1 MTVNVAPGQ
10 IAVPTLNNTGS
21 SLCTSDAVEQV
32 TLTAAPPSGQNRIDL
47 IICRPR
53 AADIDGSSNNDFIFD
68 LVTGTPGTT
77 GTIPATPAGTVSLA
91 QVAVAGGVAAITGAN
106 ITDVRPFAL
115 AVGSANGLP
124 PAVITGTAVH
134 AWTDDN
140 GDVWVAK
147 NGVYGGAWRKARDV
161 LTGWWCRNGA
171 YNFPVSATLMV
182 FDHVIRDV
190 YGLYNTGTGLFTC
203 PVAGWYLVGGKL
215 AFNANAAA
223 QSTAVELYINGG
235 LLEFIGGVTSANAAG
250 YHVPLTPA
258 AVYGNAGDTIGIYL
272 SCPSNVVGLTGAQ
285 QAFATISYTG
295 TG

>member
-68 LVTGTPGTT
+68 QVAGTPGTT
-77 GTIPATPAGTVSLA
+77 ATVPATPAGTVTLA
-91 QVAVAGGVAAITGAN
+91 QIAIAGGVAAITNAN

-115 AVGSANGLP
+115 AIGSVNGLP
-124 PAVITGTAVH
+124 PPVLSGTGIQS
-134 AWTDDN
+134 WTDDN
-140 GDVWVAK
+140 NDVWVAK

-161 LTGWWCRNGA
+161 LHSRWYRNGA
-171 YNFPVSATLMV
+171 WSWPTAATVLTYDQPSYDPYSLYASARFTAPIGGLYYLRALAGYSATASGQWAATYPQLNGATMLASSQ
-182 FDHVIRDV
+182 
-190 YGLYNTGTGLFTC
+190 GWSTG
-203 PVAGWYLVGGKL
+203 VGGIL
-215 AFNANAAA
+215 
-223 QSTAVELYINGG
+223 I
-235 LLEFIGGVTSANAAG
+235 
-250 YHVPLTPA
+250 PA
-258 AVYGNAGDTIGIYL
+258 ADLLKLNAGDTIQIQVRA
-272 SCPSNVVGLTGAQ
+272 SNAIAGLTSQ
-285 QAFATISYTG
+285 QYTSLTVQYLG